1 MKKLQALCTDMPADV
16 VIISAAL
23 IKAGDRVRFRN
34 PSADYT
40 VEEVEIDNTHIS
52 HIRHRF
58 NDGLSTCGYHPAE
71 RLWITDRELQSPKM
85 KGEQP

>member
-1 MKKLQALCTDMPADV
+1 MRKSKALCTDMPADV
-16 VIISAAL
+16 VIMSAEL

-40 VEEVEIDNTHIS
+40 VEEVEIDNIG

-58 NDGLSTCGYHPAE
+58 NNGLSTCSYHPAE
-71 RLWITDRELQSPKM
+71 RFWITDRELQSLKP
-85 KGEQP
+85 KGEVMP